1 MTKKAAPPAAP
12 KEEPSAP
19 QPSGNRWYW
28 IRTALITGL
37 TFAVVMWYAYPARG
51 NVAILW
57 AGGLAAAILA
67 YFVFSYYKLY
77 R

>member
-1 MTKKAAPPAAP
+1 MNKKQTPPAAP
-12 KEEPSAP
+12 EEEPPAARP
-19 QPSGNRWYW
+19 AGNTWYW
-28 IRTALITGL
+28 IRTALITVL

-67 YFVFSYYKLY
+67 YFVLSYFKLY

>member
-12 KEEPSAP
+12 KEEPSP
-19 QPSGNRWYW
+19 PTDNRWYW